1 MTCEVSTSRPSTLPA
16 KAALAKPGPIAA
28 ATSRTLTG
36 PSKTRWL
43 PSGSV
48 MIGIA
53 AILSIRLFGLA

>member
-1 MTCEVSTSRPSTLPA
+1 LPA
-16 KAALAKPGPIAA
+16 RAALAKPGPIAA
-28 ATSRTLTG
+28 AISPTLIG

-53 AILSIRLFGLA
+53 AILLIR